1 MLRQLR
7 LRSRLAELW
16 LWGCFCPAGVNLINV
31 AFLLACMPEVTLTPV
46 WFDSL
51 GAKSSCILVETS
63 CIRVLVDPGASAMH
77 PSFPATPEEKARWL
91 TEAKQAIREASR
103 RADVI
108 VVTHYHYDHYT
119 KSPELYG
126 GKLLLA
132 KSPNQYINSSQRKR
146 AEAFYG
152 SLWAHYRKE
161 SLGDV
166 LRDPVRR
173 EYPDPLSEL
182 RLALSQDFGDYAE
195 RRVELLEKGRR
206 WFEARVREWSS
217 AKVIPELESSR
228 LKVRFADGKQFRLKE
243 TTLRFTQPMF
253 HGVEYSRVGW
263 VIPLVV
269 EHGGEKLLYSSD
281 LNGPIVED
289 YAEWI
294 IREDPDILVLDGPPT
309 YMIPYTL
316 NLINLRRAV
325 KNICRIIQETSTRL
339 ILLDHHLLRD
349 RLYRR
354 RLAEAYRLAE
364 SLEKNLVTAAEL
376 AGRKPKVLEAA
387 IE

>member
-1 MLRQLR
+1 
-7 LRSRLAELW
+7 
-16 LWGCFCPAGVNLINV
+16 
-31 AFLLACMPEVTLTPV
+31 MPEVTLTPV

-51 GAKSSCILVETS
+51 GAKSSCILVETP
-63 CIRVLVDPGASAMH
+63 CIKVLVDPGASAMH
-77 PSFPATPEEKARWL
+77 PSFPATAEEKARWL
-91 TEAKQAIREASR
+91 AEAKQAIREASR
-103 RADVI
+103 KADVI

-119 KSPELYG
+119 RSPELYS

-146 AEAFYG
+146 AESFYS
-152 SLWAHYRKE
+152 SLWTHYRGE
-161 SLGDV
+161 SLDEA
-166 LRDPVRR
+166 LEEPACR

-182 RLALSQDFGDYAE
+182 KLALSQDFGDYS
-195 RRVELLEKGRR
+195 RRRMELLEKGRR

-217 AKVIPELESSR
+217 ARVIPELESSMLR
-228 LKVRFADGKQFRLKE
+228 VKFADGKQFRFKE
-243 TTLRFTQPMF
+243 TTLRFTPPMF

-263 VIPLVV
+263 VVSLVV
-269 EHGGEKLLYSSD
+269 EHAGEKLLYSSD
-281 LNGPIVED
+281 LNGPIIED

-294 IREDPDILVLDGPPT
+294 IREDPDVLVLDGPPT

-325 KNICRIIQETSTRL
+325 KNICRILQETSTRL

-364 SLEKNLVTAAEL
+364 SLGKTLATAAEL
-376 AGRKPKVLEAA
+376 VGKKPKILEA
-387 IE
+387 IEQA